1 MTVRALGLLLAAVLL
16 TPACGLPFLS
26 REPEAV
32 SVPLQDARNLYAK
45 VRALYLTRYER
56 DVGKCARSELSAA
69 ECQELARVHAEAVRA
84 DFLIRAK
91 LDSPK
96 SELDVE
102 NLMRLLNLAAGLV
115 P

>member
-1 MTVRALGLLLAAVLL
+1 MRKNGIVMPLLFLAALL
-16 TPACGLPFLS
+16 TPACGFLT
-26 REPEAV
+26 REAKTV
-32 SVPLQDARNLYAK
+32 TVPLQDARNLYAK
-45 VRALYLTRYER
+45 VRVLYLVRYER
-56 DVGKCARSELSAA
+56 DQAKCARNELPAA